1 MIYNRTIFIE
11 FHTKYLS
18 PASPIQ
24 MTDQYG
30 LTPEFYILDLKILS
44 MKCYGLS
51 MLLLIISFAKQE
63 LKPFQVIVAS
73 LMLYDLTYHIPQQV
87 SLSIFNN

>member
-1 MIYNRTIFIE
+1 
-11 FHTKYLS
+11 
-18 PASPIQ
+18 

-30 LTPEFYILDLKILS
+30 LTPEFYVLDLKILS
-44 MKCYGLS
+44 MKRYALG
-51 MLLLIISFAKQE
+51 MLFLILSFAKQE

-87 SLSIFNN
+87 SLSIFNH

>member
-18 PASPIQ
+18 PASLIQ

-30 LTPEFYILDLKILS
+30 LTPEFYVLDLKILS
-44 MKCYGLS
+44 MKCYALG

-73 LMLYDLTYHIPQQV
+73 LMLYDHIPQQV
-87 SLSIFNN
+87 SPSIFNN